1 MNKTALIVDDEPD
14 IRELLEIT
22 LGRMDI
28 ATRSAADVRSAKSL
42 LEEQDFDF
50 CLTDMNLPD
59 GNGIELVQY
68 ISAQRPGMPVAM
80 ITAHGSM
87 DSAVEALKAGAFD
100 FVSKPVNLDLLRS
113 LVDTALN
120 LKPLESPSE
129 TEAGRLLGK
138 TSAMVLLRKQISKLA
153 RSQAPIYISGES
165 GSGKELVARS
175 IHDDGPR
182 AEGPFIP
189 VNCGAIPSELMES
202 EFFGHTKGSFT
213 GAISDKEGLFQA
225 ASGGTLFLDEVADLP
240 LPMQVKLLR
249 GIQEKAIRPI
259 GSQQEVSVD
268 VRILSATHKDL
279 VSEVERGTF
288 RQDLFYR
295 INVIELSVPSLRERV
310 DDIPI
315 LAEEL
320 LGRVADEYQMEKP
333 KISPEALAALKTYP
347 FPGNVRELENVLE
360 RAITLCEGDTI
371 KLEDLQLNP
380 AAVAPTIKAA
390 ASVAMASDPESRET
404 GSFSEASNTSFDS
417 SIDPSSD
424 TSIDP
429 SIDKAPGNDAATS
442 DAESLESTSAQQGAN
457 SLGASLPE
465 HEESLDSYL
474 ENIEKNVIV
483 DALEATRWNK
493 TAAAKKLGITFRALR
508 YKLKKLGLE

>member
-1 MNKTALIVDDEPD
+1 MTNKKALIVDDEPD

-22 LGRMDI
+22 LGRMSIDT
-28 ATRSAADVRSAKSL
+28 ASAEDVTSAKSL
-42 LEEQDFDF
+42 LEEQAFDF
-50 CLTDMNLPD
+50 CLSDMNLPD

-68 ISAQRPGMPVAM
+68 INDVPVAM

-87 DSAVEALKAGAFD
+87 ESAVEALKAGAFD
-100 FVSKPVNLDLLRS
+100 FVSKPVNLDQLRN

-120 LKPLESPSE
+120 LKPLDGKSDINAPS
-129 TEAGRLLGK
+129 LLGEASTMK
-138 TSAMVLLRKQISKLA
+138 TLRKQISKLA

-175 IHDDGPR
+175 IHENGPHQDGP
-182 AEGPFIP
+182 FVP

-213 GAISDKEGLFQA
+213 GAVTDKEGLFQA
-225 ASGGTLFLDEVADLP
+225 ANGGTLFLDEVADLP

-259 GSQQEVSVD
+259 GGQQEISVD

-279 VSEVERGTF
+279 AKEVELGNF

-310 DDIPI
+310 EDIPI
-315 LAEEL
+315 LAETL
-320 LGRVADEYQMEKP
+320 LGRIAEEYEMAVP
-333 KISPEALAALKTYP
+333 KISSDALKTLQGYN
-347 FPGNVRELENVLE
+347 FPGNVRELENILE
-360 RAITLCEGDTI
+360 RAITLCENDVITPD
-371 KLEDLQLNP
+371 DLQLGGAALEP
-380 AAVAPTIKAA
+380 AKVEALPETQDEVA
-390 ASVAMASDPESRET
+390 EE
-404 GSFSEASNTSFDS
+404 
-417 SIDPSSD
+417 
-424 TSIDP
+424 
-429 SIDKAPGNDAATS
+429 AATTDE
-442 DAESLESTSAQQGAN
+442 DARKL
-457 SLGASLPE
+457 SLPE
-465 HEESLDSYL
+465 DEESLDSYL

-483 DALEATRWNK
+483 EALEATRWNK
-493 TAAAKKLGITFRALR
+493 TAAAKNLGITFRALR